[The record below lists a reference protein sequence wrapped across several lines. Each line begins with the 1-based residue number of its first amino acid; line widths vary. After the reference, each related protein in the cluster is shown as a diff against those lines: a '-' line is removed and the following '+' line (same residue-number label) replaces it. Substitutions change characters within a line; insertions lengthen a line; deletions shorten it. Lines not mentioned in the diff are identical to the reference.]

1 MWEEAI
7 NIQDYLLIRK
17 IIKGDEEAFDSLV
30 KKHYNNIYHYCF
42 RKTGNKEI
50 AKDLTQEVF
59 MKLIRSI
66 HRYRFTGKFTNFLF
80 TIAVNT
86 CNDFYRYYYR
96 QKKDVYPRGDF
107 NDQVDERANPQEHF
121 MQEELATRVKHAL
134 DTLPSFQKDALILY
148 YYHDLK
154 VKDIAEIMDA
164 NLSTTK
170 SRLKQGRDKLEEM
183 FREDD
188 FFEK

>member
-1 MWEEAI
+1 M
-7 NIQDYLLIRK
+7 LIRK

-107 NDQVDERANPQEHF
+107 NDQVDERANPQE
-121 MQEELATRVKHAL
+121 
-134 DTLPSFQKDALILY
+134 
-148 YYHDLK
+148 
-154 VKDIAEIMDA
+154 
-164 NLSTTK
+164 
-170 SRLKQGRDKLEEM
+170 
-183 FREDD
+183 
-188 FFEK
+188 

>member
-1 MWEEAI
+1 MDNIPSRIACCTAHLGSFVCVQSLNLHFMVSSSMSAKDFDKLTTCKLWEEAI

-86 CNDFYRYYYR
+86 
-96 QKKDVYPRGDF
+96 
-107 NDQVDERANPQEHF
+107 
-121 MQEELATRVKHAL
+121 
-134 DTLPSFQKDALILY
+134 
-148 YYHDLK
+148 
-154 VKDIAEIMDA
+154 
-164 NLSTTK
+164 
-170 SRLKQGRDKLEEM
+170 
-183 FREDD
+183 
-188 FFEK
+188 